1 MLSDMV
7 ITKLSC
13 HSLKWQLP
21 VLICTVLAVV
31 VRSTTTRPSGPLE
44 LEEDASSQEDVYLG
58 QKLELRCPIIGHPR
72 PTILW
77 YKDNSLI
84 SSFNKRAKIKKRALV
99 FPKLTYEDSGVYRCD
114 AENKYGIVRHNI
126 TLRVLEPPVHDQPEI
141 EDDAATTIT
150 DETNKRPSPP
160 SFVNANDMVSL
171 VVRPAGNGVTLRCR
185 AQGHPT
191 PEVVWLKDNQA
202 PRRPD
207 TIYKKW
213 SMTLEHVTTSDDGK
227 YTCIVSNSLGSINF
241 TYTLEI
247 QERYPHKPIIIDN
260 YPSNQT
266 VYVGQQARFECKF
279 ISDLHPVMYWLKHYE
294 VNGSYLNSQEIP
306 YVNIV
311 KMDNDSDPQILLLN
325 NVTLNDT
332 GWYTCFVHNRIGTS
346 VRSAWLTVLPWS
358 SEDETLDGT
367 NVTKAVPHFPMWAI
381 IFLGAIIL
389 VIVVLLALC
398 GALIYRSNM
407 LQKKMKLANQT
418 TNIVVR
424 KKVVLVRQ
432 ESGSSQ
438 NSIAPLVKIDYP
450 RGPNDEELATIS
462 EYEIPPDP
470 LWEFPRENLKFLEP
484 LGQGAFGKVVKA
496 EAKGIEKN
504 GSTNT
509 VAVKML
515 KEGHTDQ
522 EMADLISEMEVMK
535 IIGKHVNIINLLGC
549 CTQNGPLLVIVEYA
563 ANGNLKD
570 FLRARRAASGYE
582 VPIGQQPKNLTYKEL
597 IGFAYQ
603 VARGMEHLAS
613 KKCIHRDLAARN
625 VLVMEDKV
633 VKIADFGLARDIH
646 HSDYYKKKKSGL
658 LPIKWMALEAL
669 YHQVYT
675 TKSDV
680 WSFGVLM
687 WEIMTLGG
695 SPYPSIPSQQLY
707 QLLKSGHR
715 MEKPQNCSLEMYLM
729 MRECW
734 EEDPDKRPTFTSL
747 VENLDRMLT
756 IASDEEYLDLE
767 IPALDTPPI
776 SSDSSDSDGSYSD

>member
-1 MLSDMV
+1 MV
-7 ITKLSC
+7 FSTLSC

-21 VLICTVLAVV
+21 VLLYAALAVV
-31 VRSTTTRPSGPLE
+31 ARSDTSRPSGPLE
-44 LEEDASSQEDVYLG
+44 LEEDASSREDVYLG
-58 QKLELRCPIIGHPR
+58 QKLELRCPVIGHPR

-77 YKDNSLI
+77 YKDNNLI
-84 SSFNKRAKIKKRALV
+84 SNFNKRAKIKKRALMFSKV
-99 FPKLTYEDSGVYRCD
+99 AYEDSGVYRCD
-114 AENKYGIVRHNI
+114 AENKYGTVRHNI
-126 TLRVLEPPVHDQPEI
+126 TLRVLDPPVHDQPA
-141 EDDAATTIT
+141 DDDDDDPASATDDI
-150 DETNKRPSPP
+150 NKRASPP

-171 VVRPAGNGVTLRCR
+171 VVRPAGNTVTLRCR
-185 AQGHPT
+185 AQGNPI
-191 PEVVWLKDNQA
+191 PEVTWLKDGA
-202 PRRPD
+202 TPSRPD
-207 TIYKKW
+207 TVYKKW
-213 SMTLEHVTTSDDGK
+213 SVTLDHLKTSDDGQ
-227 YTCIVSNSLGSINF
+227 YTCIVSNIHGSINF

-247 QERYPHKPIIIDN
+247 QERFPHKPIIRDE
-260 YPSNQT
+260 YLSNQT
-266 VYVGQQARFECKF
+266 VYVGQQARFECRF

-311 KMDNDSDPQILLLN
+311 KMDNNTDPHVLILN

-332 GWYTCFVHNRIGTS
+332 GWYTCFVHNSIGTS

-358 SEDETLDGT
+358 DEDDSVGDGA
-367 NVTKAVPHFPMWAI
+367 NVAKAVPHFPMWAI
-381 IFLGAIIL
+381 IVLGAIIL
-389 VIVVLLALC
+389 VVVVLLALC

-418 TNIVVR
+418 ATNLVVR
-424 KKVVLVRQ
+424 KKIVLVRQ

-470 LWEFPRENLKFLEP
+470 VWEFSRENLKFLEP

-504 GSTNT
+504 GNSST

-549 CTQNGPLLVIVEYA
+549 CTQKGPLLVIVEYA

-570 FLRARRAASGYE
+570 FLRTHRAASGYE
-582 VPIGQQPKNLTYKEL
+582 VPIGQQPKILTYKEL
-597 IGFAYQ
+597 TGFAFQ

-734 EEDPDKRPTFTSL
+734 DEDSDKRPTFTSL

-756 IASDEEYLDLE
+756 IATDEEYLDLD

-776 SSDSSDSDGSYSD
+776 SSDSSDSDCSDSE